1 MATNRIG
8 GNAMRFEFAT
18 AVRIIFG
25 AGTAQEIA
33 SAAAALGR
41 RPLVVTGKHK
51 QRAAWLL
58 DHLLQQG
65 LAPTLL
71 SIAGEPTVADARAGV
86 EHARTAGCD
95 MLIGLGGGSVLDAA
109 KAIAALLANG
119 GDPLDYLEVIG
130 LGRPLSKPSLPCIT
144 VPTTAGTGSEVTRNA
159 VLGSPEHRV
168 KASLRSQSMLP
179 TVALVDPELTH
190 SVPPDVTAV
199 TGLDAL
205 TQCVEPFVSA
215 RANPLTD
222 AVCREGMQ
230 RAARSLR
237 RAFVDGSD
245 AAARE
250 DMALASLCGGLAL
263 ANAGLGAVHGFAGP
277 IGGMFPAPHGAICAR
292 LLPQVM
298 AANVEALQPRAPGSP
313 ALARFDEVARL
324 LTGDPAAQA
333 SDGVTWVADLVDA
346 LRIPRLAAHGIAPA
360 DFPEIV
366 AKSQQAS
373 SMKANPIQLTADEL
387 TDILHAAL

>member
-1 MATNRIG
+1 
-8 GNAMRFEFAT
+8 MRFEFAT
-18 AVRIIFG
+18 AARIAFG
-25 AGTAQEIA
+25 PGAAQEV
-33 SAAAALGR
+33 AATAGKLGH
-41 RPLVVTGKHK
+41 RPLVVTGR
-51 QRAAWLL
+51 RAGQAGWLMEQ
-58 DHLLQQG
+58 LQQAG
-65 LAPTLL
+65 LVPAIF
-71 SIAGEPTVADARAGV
+71 SVSGEPTVDTARAGV
-86 EHARTAGCD
+86 QQARDASCD
-95 MLIGLGGGSVLDAA
+95 LVIGLGGGSVLDAA
-109 KAIAALLANG
+109 KAIAALLTNN
-119 GDPLDYLEVIG
+119 GDPLDFLEVV
-130 LGRPLSKPSLPCIT
+130 GRGQPLTQRSAPCIA

-168 KASLRSQSMLP
+168 KASLRSPSMLA

-190 SVPPDVTAV
+190 SVPPDVTAA

-205 TQCVEPFVSA
+205 TQCLEPFVSA

-237 RAFVDGSD
+237 RAYLDGSD

-292 LLPQVM
+292 LLPPVM
-298 AANVEALQPRAPGSP
+298 AANVVALQQRTPGSP

-324 LTGDPAAQA
+324 LTGDSAARA

-346 LRIPRLAAHGIAPA
+346 LSIPRLAAHGIALA

-366 AKSQQAS
+366 AKSQQSS

-387 TDILHAAL
+387 TEILHVAL